1 MFNHFLML
9 CKKIKLAD
17 INRTQK
23 ANQILYN
30 KSCVAKN
37 LISFFQH
44 HERSESKSSKRQLKE
59 LTVKILGFKN

>member
-44 HERSESKSSKRQLKE
+44 HERSESKSS
-59 LTVKILGFKN
+59 